1 VQSSADCLLNHFTS
15 ELFDWFRARF
25 QRLFE
30 VPVVRAILS
39 VFHHLTTPTD
49 DRAAYDLV
57 SSCVRYHV
65 PPLILAKIMEVR
77 KNRYM
82 SVMDLLMEL
91 VDAIVEER
99 AHPLL
104 ERIMQAPGVAA
115 AQQAH
120 RSESAPYGL
129 LQGLVNLTHDM
140 QHFSTLANKKG
151 VTDLMTQI
159 LIRMDLLDK
168 YKNPESQEADV
179 ESAALTKFLATLRQ
193 AEEMTGSDRLAFVEP
208 ALRLMQSYNADGTI
222 VDPETRPEEVTDAV
236 HVLPLNLAKDYD
248 HHFRVVHIPF
258 LTDDKFP
265 GKLKE
270 SQTIPLE
277 LLRIS
282 STDGGATSGTSVS
295 SYLSQLASNDAF
307 HNRLLYTAAQR
318 STDEVIMSF
327 VSHARSIPSSVLV
340 DLMELDAEIPKSR
353 IPPMPVQGARTGT
366 PRTPEDDILDEV
378 FGPIVTPA
386 EPAAA
391 AAASSTPQQRRP
403 ATKQQSLQ
411 KIFED
416 PVFGQ
421 PYKAPSPVQLS
432 YS

>member
-1 VQSSADCLLNHFTS
+1 MT
-15 ELFDWFRARF
+15 

-49 DRAAYDLV
+49 DRAAYDLM

-77 KNRYM
+77 KNRYL

-91 VDAIVEER
+91 ADAIVEER
-99 AHPLL
+99 THPLL
-104 ERIMQAPGVAA
+104 ERIMQTPGIAA

-129 LQGLVNLTHDM
+129 LQGLVNLTQDM
-140 QHFSTLANKKG
+140 QHFSTLASKTG

-159 LIRMDLLDK
+159 LIRMNLLDK

-193 AEEMTGSDRLAFVEP
+193 AEEMTASDRLAFVEP

-222 VDPETRPEEVTDAV
+222 LDPETRPEEVTDAV

-282 STDGGATSGTSVS
+282 ATDVGITSGTSVS

-318 STDEVIMSF
+318 STGEVIMSF

-353 IPPMPVQGARTGT
+353 IPPLPLQGGLAGARASS
-366 PRTPEDDILDEV
+366 PRTPEDDTLDEV
-378 FGPIVTPA
+378 FGPIVTPV
-386 EPAAA
+386 EPAAD
-391 AAASSTPQQRRP
+391 AASSKAQRKP
-403 ATKQQSLQ
+403 TTKQPSLQ

-416 PVFGQ
+416 PVLGQ
-421 PYKAPSPVQLS
+421 PYKAPSPIQLS